1 VPVPNVPFG
10 TQGQPTSVSLVR
22 YAKETKITMNNLK
35 HYANLASKI
44 LVEETKYQFNKKIIS
59 DIFNL
64 ESESRLNIIILRL
77 TIIDSFY
84 STQLNKRYFGIEEI
98 SEKIVSVAEE
108 DENLSKKFLNHIDN
122 EESKISEIFLGKYG
136 IRKNGKIVGG
146 AQSLISK
153 YAYFLTNFKFPIYD
167 NLVQIS
173 YPLIKEKFKDLR
185 LKNLPDNFEYSYFER
200 MSDLNRKSN
209 INDFDK
215 LDNLLWLLGKLREG
229 SFSLILSKE
238 KYIKLVEKI
247 RIREKIKSKE
257 ADDIIRSYIIE
268 NLETDFI
275 LGLFT
280 KNSLDFIKFALI
292 EI

>member
-1 VPVPNVPFG
+1 
-10 TQGQPTSVSLVR
+10 
-22 YAKETKITMNNLK
+22 MNNLK